1 MFLCLVDLLFCDI
14 LRKKGK
20 GVIMKKI
27 VSFAVLAMLTVPAFS
42 APQRIMYRSV
52 KPVQRTSSHW
62 LNGAWYGT
70 IRGEMSLLNW
80 KNKYSSD
87 IVDLDG
93 KSESFSFEPVFG
105 GSLAVGHVANADWRG
120 EVEAGL
126 IGRFTDSGYGADF
139 KLTIPYLSA
148 NIMYDFAN
156 NVYVGG
162 GLGIAIP
169 KVELSWNT
177 FEADKRAVSPKF
189 DLMAGYSHKISS
201 RVSLDFR
208 YRLSFMFGP
217 DVKAEGISYTGEN
230 WLKTDV
236 DLILNNSFSVGLRYD
251 F

>member
-1 MFLCLVDLLFCDI
+1 MIAVCGI

-27 VSFAVLAMLTVPAFS
+27 ISVAVLAMLTVPAFS
-42 APQRIMYRSV
+42 APQKVY
-52 KPVQRTSSHW
+52 KPVNNVQGVVPS
-62 LNGAWYGT
+62 LWYGMV
-70 IRGEMSLLNW
+70 RGEMSLLSW

-87 IVDLDG
+87 VVDLDG
-93 KSESFSFEPVFG
+93 ASESFSFEPVFG
-105 GSLAVGHVANADWRG
+105 GALALGHVTDVNWRG

-126 IGRFTDSGYGADF
+126 IGQFTDSGYGADF
-139 KLTIPYLSA
+139 KLTIPYVSV
-148 NIMYDFAN
+148 NVMYDFNN

-169 KVELSWNT
+169 KVDLSWYT
-177 FEADKRAVSPKF
+177 FDVDKRAVSPKF
-189 DLMAGYSHKISS
+189 DLMAGYSHKIAE

-217 DVKAEGISYTGEN
+217 DVKAEGISELGEY

-236 DLILNNSFSVGLRYD
+236 DMILNNSFSVGLRYD